1 MIYLNLAPFKYND
14 ILKAHNSPIEKIN
27 VIEIKN
33 SDGSKYFEAHGW
45 LKAKI
50 KYKDTEKSNLYGS
63 CDATGT
69 DKYLQIAIW
78 KCISELIERWAFNQL
93 LITNSLEYGIDI
105 DATSTGFAA
114 LPCWPNKSVR
124 KIAYGEALERWA
136 ISNWWRNNLIACK
149 DNNISLTNDI
159 GLVKINIPKN
169 VGYVVITYKKSNM
182 KESSFY
188 CYGFA
193 YGEDIKK
200 ATLKASIE
208 MHRNEKVLAAYNS
221 SQLTSIND
229 KRLVYF
235 STDEGFQHFIS
246 KVQQNI
252 VSYVSP
258 PDPIVDCEVIGD
270 WSQFATV
277 WRCLLPETT
286 YNWSDEKHFMF

>member
-93 LITNSLEYGIDI
+93 LTTNSLEYGIDI

-136 ISNWWRNNLIACK
+136 ISNWWRNNLMAYREN
-149 DNNISLTNDI
+149 DLSLKNDFTI
-159 GLVKINIPKN
+159 LTINIPKK
-169 VGYVVITYKKSNM
+169 VGYVVITYKKSNLN
-182 KESSFY
+182 KRSFY

-193 YGEDIKK
+193 YGKDIKN
-200 ATLKASIE
+200 ASFKASIE
-208 MHRNEKVLAAYNS
+208 MYRNEKVLAAHNGS
-221 SQLTSIND
+221 ELISIND
-229 KRLVYF
+229 KRLIYF
-235 STDEGFQHFIS
+235 STEAGFENFNS
-246 KVQQNI
+246 KIQSKI
-252 VSYVSP
+252 DSYIKP
-258 PDPIVDCEVIGD
+258 PPPIVDCEVIGD
-270 WSQFATV
+270 WSRFATV
-277 WRCLLPETT
+277 WRCLLPDTI